1 MHKEDFLAFVKTR
14 TAKMLEKEIK
24 AVDKEINNAKNKT
37 AITQLNYYK
46 EYLKNQKIANE
57 N

>member
-1 MHKEDFLAFVKTR
+1 MHKEDFLTFVKTR
-14 TAKMLEKEIK
+14 TTKMFEKEIE
-24 AVDKEINNAKNKT
+24 AVDEEINNTKDKT

>member
-1 MHKEDFLAFVKTR
+1 
-14 TAKMLEKEIK
+14 MLEKKIK
-24 AVDKEINNAKNKT
+24 AVDKEINNAKDKT
-37 AITQLNYYK
+37 TITQLNYYK

>member
-24 AVDKEINNAKNKT
+24 AVDEEINNAKDKT
-37 AITQLNYYK
+37 TITQLNYYK